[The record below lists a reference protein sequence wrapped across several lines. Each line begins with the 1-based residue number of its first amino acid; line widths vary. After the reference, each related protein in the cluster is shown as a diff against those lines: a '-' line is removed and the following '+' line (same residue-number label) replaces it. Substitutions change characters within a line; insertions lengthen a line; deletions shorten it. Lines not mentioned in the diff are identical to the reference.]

1 MTPAQAR
8 AAMQRAARDMQHAV
22 DRQNRRIRDYN
33 SKVAKAVNEYN
44 RDVRQYNAKVKA
56 HNQKVENQRRRLQQ
70 EIRRLSVR
78 PATVSVTYRTSVQAL
93 ASSYEAV
100 ETRLGARD
108 LNAAERELLD
118 RASVEAANSAYL
130 TNALEGDSDP
140 GDDTTEDELRSP
152 SMTVELAQFSNDLVM
167 RWTGAL
173 FALSPKNPDAARHF
187 CTSVR
192 EVLTSLLDIAAPDS
206 GVLVASPDCSRT
218 EQGTPTRRAKIRH
231 LLSRKR
237 ISDVSLDAFVEADI
251 DNVLSLFRMFND
263 GTHGHAGRF
272 SIAQLTALRTR
283 VESAIAFVHSIA
295 T

>member
-1 MTPAQAR
+1 
-8 AAMQRAARDMQHAV
+8 MQRAARDMQHAV